1 MPGHA
6 WSRGLLS
13 CLTVILLQGCGA
25 VFGHI
30 PPEAFQFHE
39 VVPYTP
45 PGEGGWKVAQVNIL
59 LGRISRKWPQGAW
72 CDVEVG
78 VPAVNWR
85 GLVHDEDA
93 QEACAEASDK
103 ASRFALR
110 RRMATVA
117 ALCEAYRTKM
127 REFLKKSLPG
137 AEVTRFQTQGIT
149 PEKFP

>member
-1 MPGHA
+1 MPGSS
-6 WSRGLLS
+6 WRKGLLT
-13 CLTVILLQGCGA
+13 CLASILLQGCGA

-30 PPEAFQFHE
+30 PPETFLFHE

-45 PGEGGWKVAQVNIL
+45 PGEGGWKVAQVNVL

-78 VPAVNWR
+78 VPEVNWR
-85 GLVHDEDA
+85 GRVYDVDA

-110 RRMATVA
+110 QRAATVA
-117 ALCEAYRTKM
+117 ALCDAYRTRM
-127 REFLKKSLPG
+127 RELLKKSLPG
-137 AEVTRFQTQGIT
+137 AEVTRFRTPSIK